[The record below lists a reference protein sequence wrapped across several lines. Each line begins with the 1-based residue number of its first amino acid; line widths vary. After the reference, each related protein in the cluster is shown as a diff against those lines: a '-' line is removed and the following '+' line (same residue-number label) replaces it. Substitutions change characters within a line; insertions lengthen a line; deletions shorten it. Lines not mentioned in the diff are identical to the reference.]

1 MSLLYRKIVTLA
13 KETMYYL
20 RYTERPVDDI
30 CSGKYRITK
39 KILESIFKTEITS
52 KNHKKYRKKLL
63 ENCNNL
69 MELFHTEKY
78 IKNLKDIY
86 NYIPREFETDNINL
100 EIVLNIAVYLSS
112 FLITWTNYLVLYAS
126 GRKIITD
133 IFTVTG
139 TKSKLVALANI
150 YIVLQTV
157 WVMSQ
162 YDEAFFQKELFS
174 MLPDIDKIVAGTV
187 LESWIVK
194 FATNKC
200 TIAVLLTTVKS
211 FLKDNDQAI
220 PVVRRIGKPPTNSD
234 ID

>member
-1 MSLLYRKIVTLA
+1 MVSVYRTIVTMA

-20 RYTERPVDDI
+20 NYKERPLDDI

-39 KILESIFKTEITS
+39 KILHTIFKKEITS
-52 KNHKKYRKKLL
+52 KNHRKYRKKLL
-63 ENCNNL
+63 ENCKNL
-69 MELFHTEKY
+69 MELFHNEKY
-78 IKNLKDIY
+78 IKNLKDVY
-86 NYIPREFETDNINL
+86 NYIPREFETANINL
-100 EIVLNIAVYLSS
+100 EIVLNIAVYFSS
-112 FLITWTNYLVLYAS
+112 FLLTWTNYLILYAS
-126 GRKIITD
+126 GRKMITD
-133 IFTVTG
+133 VFTVAG
-139 TKSKLVALANI
+139 TKSKLLALANI

-157 WVMSQ
+157 WIMSQ

-174 MLPDIDKIVAGTV
+174 MLPDIDKIVSGTV

-200 TIAVLLTTVKS
+200 TIAVLLTAVKS
-211 FLKDNDQAI
+211 FLKDNDQPI

>member
-1 MSLLYRKIVTLA
+1 MSLLYCNIVTLA

-30 CSGKYRITK
+30 CTGKYRITK

>member
-1 MSLLYRKIVTLA
+1 MTSLYRKIVTMT

-20 RYTERPVDDI
+20 NYTERPVDDI

-39 KILESIFKTEITS
+39 KILESVFKKDITN

-63 ENCNNL
+63 ENCKNL
-69 MELFHTEKY
+69 MELFHSEKY
-78 IKNLKDIY
+78 MKNLEDIY
-86 NYIPREFETDNINL
+86 NYIPREFETADINL

-112 FLITWTNYLVLYAS
+112 FLITWTNYLILYAS
-126 GRKIITD
+126 GRKMITD
-133 IFTVTG
+133 IFTVKG
-139 TKSKLVALANI
+139 TKSKLLALANI

-162 YDEAFFQKELFS
+162 YDEVFFQKELFS

-194 FATNKC
+194 FVTNKC
-200 TIAVLLTTVKS
+200 TIAVLLTAVKS
-211 FLKDNDQAI
+211 FLKDNGQSI